1 MKFVEEKNPP
11 FRRLIEETVSLRS
24 NNKKKKKKIISFRM
38 LYIHTYVSRVMFP
51 RNLKGRKKGKKN
63 VCTNRAG
70 GAVKTRRS
78 ACGGRGDSW
87 HKKRIS
93 LMGNGH
99 LGAQG
104 DLVDRAGDTMPMV
117 PRYTQHP

>member
-1 MKFVEEKNPP
+1 MRYRYAPCLQQNFKKEKQ
-11 FRRLIEETVSLRS
+11 T
-24 NNKKKKKKIISFRM
+24 
-38 LYIHTYVSRVMFP
+38 
-51 RNLKGRKKGKKN
+51 

-70 GAVKTRRS
+70 SAVKTRRS
-78 ACGGRGDSW
+78 PGGGCGNGW
-87 HKKRIS
+87 HKKWIS

-117 PRYTQHP
+117 PRYTQHAYITDRHEDGRQPQTHNGVNGAVERRGGSPSAVPEIRGAAA